1 MLTVPSK
8 VPWLFNGIKIFAKFF
23 HISSEA
29 KMTSQRKINRD
40 LDKKSHNCKTPN
52 K

>member
-29 KMTSQRKINRD
+29 KMTSATEN
-40 LDKKSHNCKTPN
+40 
-52 K
+52 